1 MISYL
6 CSRNKKEYNMTD
18 LDLFSEEEATK
29 ILVELGVP
37 ANLQG
42 FKYLRHCVV
51 NVVKEPSSLR
61 RVTKK
66 LYPEVGSLYSV
77 AGSVVERSMRHATD
91 IGFYKT
97 GFKALNKI
105 FGLEIQS
112 FNYKPTNCELI
123 AIISEALRFRAE
135 KEGLL
140 IY

>member
-1 MISYL
+1 M
-6 CSRNKKEYNMTD
+6 KE
-18 LDLFSEEEATK
+18 LELFSNEETTK

-42 FKYLRHCVV
+42 FRYLRHCVV
-51 NVVKEPSSLR
+51 NVVKEPNDLR

-66 LYPEVGSLYSV
+66 LYPEVGRKYSV

-97 GFKALNKI
+97 GFKALNKM
-105 FGLEIQS
+105 FGLEENS
-112 FNYKPTNCELI
+112 FNYKPTNSELI

-135 KEGLL
+135 KEGL
-140 IY
+140 IH